1 MRVGRGVL
9 LVGGSKH
16 FVTVCSILKVK
27 SRFNGNQLSVSTAI
41 PSSSS
46 KHFIERI
53 DPQIMMRRSPDK
65 EALSPSP
72 PPPAPVRS
80 SLRTNQGH
88 MTPEG
93 GQHQHQQPRKR
104 VSILRPQKTSL
115 GGSGAP
121 RPPPR
126 RLVSSQ
132 ERRSPRET
140 TPTPTEVRSPTSP
153 EKRRTPSSSRL
164 MVSGDGSRP
173 GAVSPRKVRMRDEG
187 LLAACPRSGPGSNSH
202 QMQDESTQA
211 DGLNATNGSSNGND
225 ETNNLH
231 HGSSNGARN
240 NRLVVT
246 AVAEIIILTIVSVT
260 CIARNALGLIWCMS

>member
-1 MRVGRGVL
+1 
-9 LVGGSKH
+9 
-16 FVTVCSILKVK
+16 
-27 SRFNGNQLSVSTAI
+27 
-41 PSSSS
+41 
-46 KHFIERI
+46 
-53 DPQIMMRRSPDK
+53 MMRRSPDK

-72 PPPAPVRS
+72 PPPAPTRS

-240 NRLVVT
+240 NRLLGCVGDEESAEVLPGLPGLAMDMVTLHTVMDKQVVDPSQLPAIANLT
-246 AVAEIIILTIVSVT
+246 DNEDVNVKARATSPDGRFLKFEEEIGIYLYK
-260 CIARNALGLIWCMS
+260 R